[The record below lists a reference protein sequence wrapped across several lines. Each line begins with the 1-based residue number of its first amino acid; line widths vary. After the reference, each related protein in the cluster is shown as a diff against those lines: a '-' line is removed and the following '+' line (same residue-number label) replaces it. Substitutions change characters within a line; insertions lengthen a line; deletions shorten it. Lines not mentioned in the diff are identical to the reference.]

1 MVNVAVIMTVLGL
14 IGLVLSAV
22 GVSALVAFAV
32 TERTH
37 EIGVRLA
44 LGAQRI
50 GVMQHAPRN
59 LTMLVG
65 RGMLLAAAGLAIGLA
80 TSVFLARLLSRL
92 IFGVSA
98 TDWTTFGG
106 VPLALVAVSLAANY
120 FPARRTSSLDPTAA
134 LRHG

>member
-44 LGAQRI
+44 LERSA
-50 GVMQHAPRN
+50 
-59 LTMLVG
+59 
-65 RGMLLAAAGLAIGLA
+65 LA
-80 TSVFLARLLSRL
+80 
-92 IFGVSA
+92 
-98 TDWTTFGG
+98 
-106 VPLALVAVSLAANY
+106 
-120 FPARRTSSLDPTAA
+120 
-134 LRHG
+134 